1 MLHASSHYACVE
13 HSATSTQLWH
23 SPSQQGNQVV
33 APFTPSVVKF
43 ADLDNG
49 SMLGEILWGNT
60 VLRVARRG
68 CRMRNTYI
76 DDSLLISG
84 KWGEY

>member
-1 MLHASSHYACVE
+1 MA
-13 HSATSTQLWH
+13 
-23 SPSQQGNQVV
+23 
-33 APFTPSVVKF
+33 APLTPSGVKF

-49 SMLGEILWGNT
+49 SMLGEILLGNT